1 MPCCCPYQNI
11 DWSKPGGLANCN
23 WPLCVQF
30 KENEINHSFRIVYEG
45 EDSIGFES
53 EVSPALPPVCL
64 LGLFSLFPLVSV
76 ALIGAATSGY
86 LNASTWTFLKTPD
99 GLLLEERTKY
109 ICMERSTIL
118 LHKVCN
124 AFVEHDVVEN
134 TESGE
139 RIVRV
144 RLVVT
149 GVQAAS
155 SEQRITAT
163 VDSSDS
169 SEETPPSSTELT
181 RLFSPWKL
189 LDMSAVPSVGD
200 SGGIV
205 SPLDD
210 LCHRIVG
217 LIPEDDVRVDVQ
229 DIPAISHP
237 RLVQYMIRGAVR
249 AEALPPVVHAH
260 LDTVIVADAAADKTV
275 SSTVTVLARS
285 ALSTESGSPRNHCAY
300 REAVVDPNCDV
311 LTDDCSSVSSR
322 SHSSINDLALVADV
336 TTCQVSRES
345 SSLDVSL

>member
-11 DWSKPGGLANCN
+11 DWTKPGGLANCN

-30 KENEINHSFRIVYEG
+30 KENEINHSFRVVHEG

-109 ICMERSTIL
+109 ICMERSRIA

-124 AFVEHDVVEN
+124 AFVEHNVAEN
-134 TESGE
+134 AEFGE

-149 GVQAAS
+149 GVQATN
-155 SEQRITAT
+155 SEPPIATAT
-163 VDSSDS
+163 NNSDS
-169 SEETPPSSTELT
+169 PDETTPPSAELT
-181 RLFSPWKL
+181 RIMSPWKL
-189 LDMSAVPSVGD
+189 LDTSAVPTVGD
-200 SGGIV
+200 GDIV
-205 SPLDD
+205 SPLDA

-217 LIPEDDVRVDVQ
+217 LIPEDDIRVDVQ

-249 AEALPPVVHAH
+249 AEALPPVVDAH
-260 LDTVIVADAAADKTV
+260 LDTVIVPDAAVDKAL

-285 ALSTESGSPRNHCAY
+285 ALSTGSGSPRNHCAY

-311 LTDDCSSVSSR
+311 LTDDCSSVSSC
-322 SHSSINDLALVADV
+322 SHSSMNDLALVAEV

-345 SSLDVSL
+345 SSLDVSV